1 MAAAVA
7 ARTNEGRTDDMN
19 EEYMKKA
26 VKKIK
31 VEFNLT
37 QHHVDAINELL
48 EKFREYE
55 SDGRRPF
62 GNYTFDDVCRSI
74 FMIGSYHT
82 TDRHIKEA
90 QFQMNMIT
98 VDQLISEMKTVAEWK
113 EEEQRQ
119 QAQERGA

>member
-1 MAAAVA
+1 
-7 ARTNEGRTDDMN
+7 MN

-31 VEFNLT
+31 VEFDLT

-55 SDGRRPF
+55 KDGGSRPF

-74 FMIGSYHT
+74 FMLGSYHT

-90 QFQMNMIT
+90 QFQMHMIT
-98 VDQLISEMKTVAEWK
+98 VDQLISDGMKTVAEWK

-119 QAQERGA
+119 QAQEGGA